1 MVDIISKI
9 INQPIFSTSK
19 QFQQASSFN
28 KQAVSTRKMIA
39 IKFIL
44 FFVICS
50 LSAAMILQQIQ
61 GRIQYKSK
69 SVSNKEKI
77 LAYLRLGQL
86 NRSRS
91 GLLFH

>member
-1 MVDIISKI
+1 MTDINSRI
-9 INQPIFSTSK
+9 IKFK
-19 QFQQASSFN
+19 RFLKASSFI

-50 LSAAMILQQIQ
+50 MSAAMILQQIQ
-61 GRIQYKSK
+61 GRIQHESK
-69 SVSNKEKI
+69 SVGDKEKI
-77 LAYLRLGQL
+77 LAYLRLGRL